1 MTPIPYNAG
10 QLRNAV
16 SDRYP
21 VWMSIFSL
29 RPQSSPF
36 RLAELLSD
44 VQRTALEFV
53 YPPSCHLC
61 HVELAR
67 PASDRIHVESLC
79 SACLTRLV
87 QPAANSCRRCGAPRG
102 PFTVDE
108 DHCLLCRRENY
119 AFDEV
124 IRLGLYRDDLRIAC
138 LMAKNPA
145 GRLLSQTLADLLVDA
160 REISFAQPFQAVIPI
175 PEHWIKRLVRPHYA
189 AETIARRISTR
200 LKVGLSTG
208 ILAKAR
214 WTPKQ
219 AKSPPV
225 QRRQQQKS
233 AFRVVGTEV
242 RGKSVLLVDDILTTG
257 ATADAAARELKR
269 AGASR
274 VVVAVV
280 AVSPPRV

>member
-1 MTPIPYNAG
+1 
-10 QLRNAV
+10 
-16 SDRYP
+16 
-21 VWMSIFSL
+21 MSIFSI
-29 RPQSSPF
+29 RPQSSSF
-36 RLAELLSD
+36 RLAELFSD
-44 VQRTALEFV
+44 VQRAALEFV
-53 YPPSCHLC
+53 YPPTCQLC
-61 HVELAR
+61 HVEVSR
-67 PASDRIHVESLC
+67 PVEDRIHVSSLC
-79 SACLTRLV
+79 PECLTRLV
-87 QPAANSCRRCGAPRG
+87 QPIANSCRRCGAPRG
-102 PFTVDE
+102 PFTVAE
-108 DHCLLCRRENY
+108 DHCILCRREDY

-138 LMAKNPA
+138 LMAKNPS
-145 GRLLSQTLADLLVDA
+145 GSLLSETLADLLVDA
-160 REISFAQPFQAVIPI
+160 QETSFAQGFQTVIPV

-233 AFRVVGTEV
+233 AFRVAGTDV
-242 RGKSVLLVDDILTTG
+242 QGKSVLLVDDILTTG